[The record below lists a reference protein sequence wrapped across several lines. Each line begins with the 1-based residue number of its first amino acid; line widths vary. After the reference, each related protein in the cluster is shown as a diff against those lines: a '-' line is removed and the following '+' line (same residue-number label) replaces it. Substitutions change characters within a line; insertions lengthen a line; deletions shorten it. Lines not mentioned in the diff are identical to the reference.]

1 MSKFGMG
8 KNRLEAFSD
17 GVLAVAITIMVL
29 EIKVPEGHDLS
40 ALIPLMPKFLS
51 YVLSFL
57 YIGIYWNNHH
67 HMVHTL
73 QKVNGPILWANHHL
87 LFWLTLIPF
96 TTGWMG
102 ENDFHSWSIIVYG
115 FVLLMC
121 AIAYYILQGTII
133 RSQGKES
140 LLGKAIEG
148 DWKGKLSPLG
158 YLGAMGLAFWFPW
171 VSLAIYLGMALV
183 WLVPDQRIEQIYN

>member
-1 MSKFGMG
+1 MG

-40 ALIPLMPKFLS
+40 VLLPLMPKFLS
-51 YVLSFL
+51 YLLSFI

-67 HMVHTL
+67 HMLHTVH
-73 QKVNGPILWANHHL
+73 KVTGRILWANHHL

-96 TTGWMG
+96 ATGYMG
-102 ENDFHSWSIIVYG
+102 ENDFHHWSIIVYG
-115 FVLLMC
+115 LVLLMC

-133 RSQGKES
+133 RSQGEGS
-140 LLGKAIEG
+140 LLARAIEG
-148 DWKGKLSPLG
+148 DWKGKLSPLV
-158 YLGAMGLAFWFPW
+158 YLSAMLCAFWVPW
-171 VSLAIYLGMALV
+171 LSLALYVFVALIWV
-183 WLVPDQRIEQIYN
+183 IPDQRIERFY